1 MTKELEKLL
10 RIPKEK
16 RTLGEKSADKL
27 TTFVGS
33 WTFMILLILYILIW
47 VFLNVYAIV
56 NQWDPYPFIVLNLSL
71 SSIAALQAPII
82 LMSQNREMQKDRARG
97 MRDYYVDKK
106 TMREIQD
113 MQKDLDEIKKLIRSP
128 NFQKKVRRKKK

>member
-1 MTKELEKLL
+1 MNDEIEKLL

-16 RTLGEKSADKL
+16 LTFSQKAADWM
-27 TTFVGS
+27 TNFVGS
-33 WTFMILLILYILIW
+33 WTFMVILLIYIVGWAL
-47 VFLNVYAIV
+47 LNVYAYV
-56 NQWDPYPFIVLNLSL
+56 SHWDPYPFIILNLTL

-113 MQKDLDEIKKLIRSP
+113 MQKDLEEIKKLI
-128 NFQKKVRRKKK
+128 KAKKK

>member
-1 MTKELEKLL
+1 MNEIEKIL

-16 RTLGEKSADKL
+16 LTFGQKSADKL
-27 TTFVGS
+27 TSFVGS
-33 WTFMILLILYILIW
+33 WAFMILLIVYIVIW
-47 VFLNVYAIV
+47 VALNVYAIV
-56 NQWDPYPFIVLNLSL
+56 NHWDPFPFIVLNLTL

-97 MRDYYVDKK
+97 MRDYYVDKR

-113 MQKDLDEIKKLIRSP
+113 MQKDLDEIKKLIKNP
-128 NFQKKVRRKKK
+128 NFSKREARRKRK